1 MCEKGYDS
9 SSGTAHKYLD
19 WCFLDSKKSKN
30 DEEPISISDE
40 EVESG

>member
-1 MCEKGYDS
+1 MTVPLVQLINSWNGV
-9 SSGTAHKYLD
+9 
-19 WCFLDSKKSKN
+19 FLDSKKSKN